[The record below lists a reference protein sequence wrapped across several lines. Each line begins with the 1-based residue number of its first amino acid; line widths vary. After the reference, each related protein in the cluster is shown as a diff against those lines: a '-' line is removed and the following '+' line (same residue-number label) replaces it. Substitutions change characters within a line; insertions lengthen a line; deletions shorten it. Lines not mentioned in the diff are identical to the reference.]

1 MLSIHVS
8 VVNFVFIFP
17 AQCVNVTLVISQRL
31 THEVRS
37 QGRVYSILMGCQ
49 G

>member
-1 MLSIHVS
+1 MLSIYVS
-8 VVNFVFIFP
+8 VVDSAFIFP
-17 AQCVNVTLVISQRL
+17 AQCVNVTSVISQRL